1 MAANNANA
9 DFSIL
14 DDRIM
19 EAISAKALMTAVDM
33 GLFDRTEGRTM
44 TVEELAREMGLVETR
59 LESFLD
65 VLAALGV
72 LHEKAGRYANTPLAS
87 KYLVSTAPLYQGDY
101 LALTSGFA
109 ASIEDSIAEL
119 LAGGEADRDGSD
131 RKWSVERTMEGIAQ
145 SARLGGVSA
154 VADVAVALPG
164 FDDFRAMCD
173 IGGNHGLYTLGV
185 LERNAALCGVIYDLP
200 VVAGQARKHCAQY
213 GYGDRLEVEGLDLRD
228 GTLPEARYDL
238 AVASHILYAFKDDLT
253 GVLGK
258 IAHGLK
264 PGGWFVSHHY
274 HEQCAPGGE
283 LRKASLE
290 LVTRLAGYASH
301 CIGREELREALASAG
316 FGEPKFSPVPGREM
330 GLIAAAR
337 KR

>member
-1 MAANNANA
+1 MTTNKAST

-33 GLFDRTEGRTM
+33 KLFDRTEGRAA
-44 TVEELAREMGLVETR
+44 TVEELARELGLVETR

-72 LHEKAGRYANTPLAS
+72 LQETAGRYANTPLAS
-87 KYLVSTAPLYQGDY
+87 EYLVSTAPLYQGDY
-101 LALTSGFA
+101 LALTSGFSV
-109 ASIEDSIAEL
+109 SIEGAIAEL
-119 LAGGEADRDGSD
+119 LAGGEAERAQTDN
-131 RKWSVERTMEGIAQ
+131 KWSVERTMEGLSQ
-145 SARLGGVSA
+145 SARLGGASA
-154 VADVAVALPG
+154 VAGVATALPG
-164 FDDFRAMCD
+164 FDGFRTMCD

-185 LERNAALCGVIYDLP
+185 LERNAGLSAVIYDLP
-200 VVAGQARKHCAQY
+200 SVAEQARRHCEQF
-213 GYGDRLEVEGLDLRD
+213 GFGERLGVAGLDLRE
-228 GTLPEARYDL
+228 GTLPESRYDL
-238 AVASHILYAFKDDLT
+238 ALASHVLYAFKDDLA
-253 GVLGK
+253 GALGK

-274 HEQCAPGGE
+274 QERCRPGGE

-301 CIGREELREALASAG
+301 CIGRDELREALADAG
-316 FGEPKFSPVPGREM
+316 FGEPEFSPVPGREM

-337 KR
+337 KL